1 MVFQRLSAYLAG
13 VLGPIVYFSREELMN
28 VFPHRGMA
36 LVASKAK
43 IDGGVAEFTLLPGE
57 FPTYCTGHTWRI
69 PGHWLSEM
77 GAQVAGLQAACC
89 LCREIGQIEAPK
101 YDQTILIKNGDWAKK
116 PLDTNP
122 NGIEP
127 IIVRVIVPSFVF
139 RMKMST
145 VSYEAAVEFC
155 QGDKTAVYEG
165 IRVILKRSAGNGNT
179 G

>member
-1 MVFQRLSAYLAG
+1 MFFEKLNLSDG
-13 VLGPIVYFSREELMN
+13 LGEIVHFTREDLMYG
-28 VFPHRGMA
+28 FPHRGIA

-57 FPTYCTGHTWRI
+57 FPTYCAGHSWRI

-77 GAQVAGLQAACC
+77 GAQVAGLQAFYL
-89 LCREIGQIEAPK
+89 LCGSVGWFAASQFNEAL
-101 YDQTILIKNGDWAKK
+101 LIKNGDWANK

-122 NGIEP
+122 NGDEP
-127 IIVRVIVPSFVF
+127 IIARVIVPSFIF
-139 RMKMST
+139 RSKMGI

-155 QGDKTAVYEG
+155 QGEKTAVYEG
-165 IRVILKRSAGNGNT
+165 IRVILRQSAGNGNA